1 MSTCF
6 LSFDIEDWFQV
17 ENLRGLYPPESWG
30 QVPRRVNSSTR
41 VILELLEKVNA
52 KGTFFFVGW
61 IAEREPQLVKDVQ
74 AAGHEIASHGYGHI
88 IPTTMT
94 MNDFRED
101 AKRALGILQD
111 LTGTSVAG
119 YRAPCFNIDN
129 GRLDILAS
137 LGFRFDSSYHPFR
150 LHDRYGTFEV
160 GPQLAPGVLQLA
172 NGMVEFPLTMAQWGP
187 VLIPVS
193 GGGYFRQYPGAL
205 FRSLFRMA
213 LGNLELGRSL
223 YLHSWEF
230 DPEHPRVQGVDFLS
244 RFRHY
249 NGLKKTLP
257 RMRKFIRML
266 LNHGVQFSTMSR
278 YLNDLPA
285 GNDPVNS
292 SGGAPA

>member
-1 MSTCF
+1 MSMCF

-17 ENLRGLYPPESWG
+17 ENLRGRYPPESWD
-30 QVPRRVNSSTR
+30 QIPRRVNSSTR
-41 VILELLEKVNA
+41 VILELLEQVNA

-61 IAEREPQLVKDVQ
+61 IAERETQLVKDVQ

-94 MNDFRED
+94 VDDFRED

-137 LGFRFDSSYHPFR
+137 LGLRFDSSYHPFR

-160 GPQLAPGVLQLA
+160 GPQLAPGVLQLD
-172 NGMVEFPLTMAQWGP
+172 NGMVEFPLTMAPWGP

-193 GGGYFRQYPGAL
+193 GGGYFRHYPGAL
-205 FRSLFRMA
+205 FRSLFRRA
-213 LGNLELGRSL
+213 LGSGEPGRSV

-230 DPEHPRVQGVDFLS
+230 DPEQPRVQGVDFLS

-249 NGLKKTLP
+249 NGLEKTLP
-257 RMRKFIRML
+257 RMREFIQML
-266 LNHGVQFSTMSR
+266 LDHGVRFSTMGR
-278 YLNDLPA
+278 YLNDLPT
-285 GNDPVNS
+285 GNKQLDASVDLPV
-292 SGGAPA
+292 